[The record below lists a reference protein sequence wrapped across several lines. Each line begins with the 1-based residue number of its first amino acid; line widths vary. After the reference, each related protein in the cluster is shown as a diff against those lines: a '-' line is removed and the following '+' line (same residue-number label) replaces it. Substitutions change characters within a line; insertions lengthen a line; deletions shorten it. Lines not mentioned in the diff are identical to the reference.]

1 MKTRTPIDRND
12 LRIKKSDKV
21 IEIGPGHNP
30 SFVLMSSL
38 KSILNQII
46 IVAVR

>member
-30 SFVLMSSL
+30 SFRSNV
-38 KSILNQII
+38 
-46 IVAVR
+46 IVEKYLESDYHRTVR